1 MLDGTEEIMR
11 IIRKEVNSM
20 KIGIPFLAAALLVG
34 GFVANSNADVVSK
47 TESAPG
53 SYCHLRFPA
62 ITEESL
68 GTDHPVLKGSDAGDI
83 IDFYGPCDENPIG
96 PHQVATQMRDLAYR
110 LQAAYTE

>member
-1 MLDGTEEIMR
+1 MLDGTEELLR

-20 KIGIPFLAAALLVG
+20 KIAIPFLAAAVLVG

-62 ITEESL
+62 ITEGSL

-83 IDFYGPCDENPIG
+83 IDFYGPCDENPVG
-96 PHQVATQMRDLAYR
+96 QDQVAAQKLDQQFEFEAD
-110 LQAAYTE
+110 